1 MGSEIRRMFLGKGFW
16 MGLAVAMAGIVFG
29 AAYPKI
35 EGLLDTGKFVNMEAE
50 ALKSQAMIFLL
61 PLAAVLP
68 WSDSFLL
75 ERQGGFL
82 KSALPRTGRRV
93 YVESKVFTVAL
104 GGFLA
109 VFLAGTLMFFIY
121 FAVFFPLEEQGRFP
135 WNSVWELTEILLRCG
150 MLGGIISTFGGIC
163 GALTGSVYLAFG
175 LPFVSYYFCVILS
188 DRYFENAL
196 WLYPPQWIEGSAKW
210 GADSMGL
217 WLFLLVFL
225 GLVMVVHGGIL
236 YDRVSEI

>member
-1 MGSEIRRMFLGKGFW
+1 M
-16 MGLAVAMAGIVFG
+16 
-29 AAYPKI
+29 
-35 EGLLDTGKFVNMEAE
+35 
-50 ALKSQAMIFLL
+50 
-61 PLAAVLP
+61 
-68 WSDSFLL
+68 
-75 ERQGGFL
+75 
-82 KSALPRTGRRV
+82 
-93 YVESKVFTVAL
+93 ESKVFTVAL

-163 GALTGSVYLAFG
+163 GALTGSVYLTFG
-175 LPFVSYYFCVILS
+175 LPFVSYYFCVILR

>member
-150 MLGGIISTFGGIC
+150 ML
-163 GALTGSVYLAFG
+163 
-175 LPFVSYYFCVILS
+175 
-188 DRYFENAL
+188 
-196 WLYPPQWIEGSAKW
+196 
-210 GADSMGL
+210 
-217 WLFLLVFL
+217 
-225 GLVMVVHGGIL
+225 
-236 YDRVSEI
+236 

>member
-16 MGLAVAMAGIVFG
+16 MGRAVAMAGIVFG

-35 EGLLDTGKFVNMEAE
+35 EGLLYTGKFVNMEAE
-50 ALKSQAMIFLL
+50 ALQSQTMIFLL

-175 LPFVSYYFCVILS
+175 LPFVSYYFCVILR

>member
-16 MGLAVAMAGIVFG
+16 LGLLAAMAGIAFG
-29 AAYPKI
+29 ASYPKP
-35 EGLLDTGKFVNMEAE
+35 GKLLDTGSFVNMEAG
-50 ALKSQAMIFLL
+50 ALKAQTMIFLL

-68 WSDSFLL
+68 WSDSFIL

-109 VFLAGTLMFFIY
+109 VFLAGVLMFFVYFGIY
-121 FAVFFPLEEQGRFP
+121 FPMEAQGKFP
-135 WNSVWELTEILLRCG
+135 WNSVRELVLILLRCG
-150 MLGGIISTFGGIC
+150 ILSGIISTLGGIC
-163 GALTGSVYLAFG
+163 GGLTGSVYLAFG
-175 LPFVSYYFCVILS
+175 LPFVAYYLCVILR
-188 DRYFENAL
+188 DRYFKSAL
-196 WLYPPQWIEGSAKW
+196 WIYPPQWIEASAKW
-210 GADSMGL
+210 GENGLGL
-217 WLFLLVFL
+217 WLFLFIFL
-225 GLVMVVHGGIL
+225 GIVMAFHGGIL

>member
-1 MGSEIRRMFLGKGFW
+1 MNSYAVWTLGVSTG
-16 MGLAVAMAGIVFG
+16 AVS
-29 AAYPKI
+29 YRH
-35 EGLLDTGKFVNMEAE
+35 LDTGKFVNMEAE
-50 ALKSQAMIFLL
+50 ARKSQTMIFLL

-163 GALTGSVYLAFG
+163 GCLLYTSR
-175 LPFVSYYFCVILS
+175 CV
-188 DRYFENAL
+188 
-196 WLYPPQWIEGSAKW
+196 
-210 GADSMGL
+210 
-217 WLFLLVFL
+217 
-225 GLVMVVHGGIL
+225 
-236 YDRVSEI
+236 

>member
-35 EGLLDTGKFVNMEAE
+35 EGLLYTGKFVNMEAE
-50 ALKSQAMIFLL
+50 ALQSQTMIFLL

-93 YVESKVFTVAL
+93 YV
-104 GGFLA
+104 
-109 VFLAGTLMFFIY
+109 
-121 FAVFFPLEEQGRFP
+121 
-135 WNSVWELTEILLRCG
+135 
-150 MLGGIISTFGGIC
+150 
-163 GALTGSVYLAFG
+163 
-175 LPFVSYYFCVILS
+175 
-188 DRYFENAL
+188 
-196 WLYPPQWIEGSAKW
+196 
-210 GADSMGL
+210 
-217 WLFLLVFL
+217 
-225 GLVMVVHGGIL
+225 
-236 YDRVSEI
+236 

>member
-1 MGSEIRRMFLGKGFW
+1 MGSEIRRMFLGKVFW

-109 VFLAGTLMFFIY
+109 VFLAGMSMFFIY
-121 FAVFFPLEEQGRFP
+121 ILFF
-135 WNSVWELTEILLRCG
+135 V
-150 MLGGIISTFGGIC
+150 FGG
-163 GALTGSVYLAFG
+163 TGK
-175 LPFVSYYFCVILS
+175 VSLEFCVGAYRDSFTLRDAGRHHQYFRGNLRS
-188 DRYFENAL
+188 PDRLRVSGFWPAFCVL
-196 WLYPPQWIEGSAKW
+196 
-210 GADSMGL
+210 
-217 WLFLLVFL
+217 LFLCDIK
-225 GLVMVVHGGIL
+225 GQIL
-236 YDRVSEI
+236 

>member
-1 MGSEIRRMFLGKGFW
+1 MGSEIRRMFLGKGLW

-109 VFLAGTLMFFIY
+109 VFLAGTLMFLYILQCFSLWRNREG
-121 FAVFFPLEEQGRFP
+121 FP
-135 WNSVWELTEILLRCG
+135 
-150 MLGGIISTFGGIC
+150 
-163 GALTGSVYLAFG
+163 
-175 LPFVSYYFCVILS
+175 
-188 DRYFENAL
+188 
-196 WLYPPQWIEGSAKW
+196 
-210 GADSMGL
+210 
-217 WLFLLVFL
+217 
-225 GLVMVVHGGIL
+225 GIL
-236 YDRVSEI
+236 CGSLQRFFYAAGCWEASSVLSGESAEP

>member
-35 EGLLDTGKFVNMEAE
+35 EGLLYTGKFVNMEAE
-50 ALKSQAMIFLL
+50 ALQSQTMIFLL

-135 WNSVWELTEILLRCG
+135 WN
-150 MLGGIISTFGGIC
+150 ISWIQQSGRSGRW
-163 GALTGSVYLAFG
+163 
-175 LPFVSYYFCVILS
+175 YFKL
-188 DRYFENAL
+188 
-196 WLYPPQWIEGSAKW
+196 
-210 GADSMGL
+210 
-217 WLFLLVFL
+217 
-225 GLVMVVHGGIL
+225 
-236 YDRVSEI
+236 